1 MTMASV
7 QHKAR
12 RAMAV
17 VATRVRNRDDRT
29 GGETG
34 AALVL
39 ALVFMVVIGMM
50 VGAMAAWT
58 GNSLQNAAN
67 FQSARNQNYALYGA
81 TQTAIQNIRYNP
93 LLGAG
98 QTLNANPP
106 YDCWEPSPV
115 PTPPQQSQL
124 TLNGSTI
131 DVFCST
137 VWNPTSASTRVVT
150 VSACV
155 APATAQA
162 CAATPGL
169 QTIVA
174 FDDYSTGNPS
184 INPGVC
190 TTTCGAGMT
199 VNSSTTPQNLPTVT
213 TLSATSGPVNVGTVI
228 TVTGTGFASSGTVV
242 NLVSTNASQNLVLSG
257 TGVQIGSSTS
267 LTVTA
272 PPSTTATSFYVE
284 VTTPNGTSPVVPGVS
299 PTFTYQSVVP
309 QVTGVSGPGGSSQGS
324 AAGGSAITIT
334 GTGFLDSA
342 AGDSTSVNFVD
353 MNNTGNVVQSPY
365 AKVSAYSNGT
375 QTITAVTPAIT
386 TTDMTYFVTVTTSP
400 GGTSPQNASY
410 KWTFQPLTPVVSGV
424 GPVTGGSGTQLTITG
439 IGFVGS
445 GQTTVQLVPTGG
457 GGTTLNAA
465 NVSVQS
471 STQLTATVPSGGQAN
486 GTYYVEVTTT
496 TGGSSG
502 SNGSPVY
509 TY

>member
-1 MTMASV
+1 MASI
-7 QHKAR
+7 QHRAR
-12 RAMAV
+12 RAKEVLAL
-17 VATRVRNRDDRT
+17 RVQNRDDRAR
-29 GGETG
+29 GETG

-39 ALVFMVVIGMM
+39 ALVFMVAIGLM

-58 GNSLQNAAN
+58 GNSLKNVGN
-67 FQSARNQNYALYGA
+67 FQSARNENYALYGA

-115 PTPPQQSQL
+115 PTPPQQSQV
-124 TLNGSTI
+124 TLNGFTV

-155 APATAQA
+155 VQTTAQS
-162 CAATPGL
+162 CVATPGL
-169 QTIVA
+169 QTIVT

-190 TTTCGAGMT
+190 TSTCGAGMT
-199 VNSSTTPQNLPTVT
+199 VNSSTTPQNLPIVNA
-213 TLSATSGPVNVGTVI
+213 LSATSGPVNAGTTI
-228 TVTGTGFASSGTVV
+228 TVTGTGFVSSGTLV
-242 NLVSTNASQNLVLSG
+242 NLVSTNASQNVILSG
-257 TGVQIGSSTS
+257 TAVQIGSSTS
-267 LTVTA
+267 LTVTV

-309 QVTGVSGPGGSSQGS
+309 QVTGVSGPGGSPSGS
-324 AAGGSAITIT
+324 AAGGSAITIN
-334 GTGFLDSA
+334 GTGFLDKA
-342 AGDSTSVNFVD
+342 AGDSTIVNFVD
-353 MNNTGNVVQSPY
+353 VNNTSNVVQSPY
-365 AKVSAYSNGT
+365 AKVSTYSNGT
-375 QTITAVTPAIT
+375 QTITAVTPTIT
-386 TTDMTYFVTVTTSP
+386 TTDMTYYVTVTTAP

-410 KWTFQPLTPVVSGV
+410 EWTFQPLTPVVSGV
-424 GPVTGGSGTQLTITG
+424 GPVSGGSGTQLTITG

-445 GQTTVQLVPTGG
+445 GQTTVQLVPTSGSG
-457 GGTTLNAA
+457 ATLNAT

-471 STQLTATVPSGGQAN
+471 STQLTATVPSGGQNN

-502 SNGSPVY
+502 SNGAPVY
-509 TY
+509 AY